1 MNHTA
6 TGRAQR
12 KTVTIHVN
20 RNGEVQSTEPEYF
33 EISKSNQEEI
43 VWQVSDPKAYF
54 TVEFER
60 ESPFYESQFNNDF
73 PASGLVRRSVLADPQ
88 KRYKYTVRAGGAV
101 LDPGGVVTK

>member
-12 KTVTIHVN
+12 KTVTIRVN
-20 RNGEVQSTEPEYF
+20 NKGEVQEAEPEYF
-33 EISKSNQEEI
+33 EISKSNQEEVI
-43 VWQVSDPKAYF
+43 WQISDPKVYF
-54 TVEFER
+54 TVEFEE

-101 LDPGGVVTK
+101 LDPGGWIQK